1 MTSRCVHGVP
11 AVHSAPCGT
20 PLDLIPI
27 VQEIECKAVPIP
39 RCFDASGA
47 SFLKQALI
55 NLEPEPGF
63 SGSDKRRFMAFL
75 KIVKFL
81 ACNGEETIE
90 RPDLWVQ
97 AYAQTFPRYGENFAE
112 TYIKL
117 LGENK

>member
-1 MTSRCVHGVP
+1 MTDRCVQGVSV
-11 AVHSAPCGT
+11 VHSDLCGT
-20 PLDLIPI
+20 PLSLIPI
-27 VQEIECKAVPIP
+27 VMPIDCTQIPIP

-47 SFLKQALI
+47 SFLKQALV

-63 SGSDKRRFMAFL
+63 SGSDIRRFMAFL
-75 KIVKFL
+75 KIVRFL
-81 ACNGEETIE
+81 ACNSEATIE

-97 AYAQTFPRYGENFAE
+97 AYTQTFPRYGQNFAE